1 MTQANINAV
10 ICELSIGVWTARKLD
25 KAASREVK
33 HSNGAN
39 SDDAARVNKN
49 LMAGMDNLKK
59 VTEFVGSIRTDFY
72 AMTLPWSDSGQRL
85 VPMAQ
90 FFELKQWLND
100 KDNEYRAL
108 VDNFLYEYPNLIS
121 AQAFQLG
128 DLFNRN
134 EYPTADEIRG
144 KFRFSTC
151 FLPLPTAGDFRVD
164 CVQEV
169 KDEMANEYEQIL
181 MNRINSVSTDLWDRL
196 HTTLKHMSERLG
208 YDELG
213 KAKVFRDTLV
223 DNAVDLCDLLKKLNI
238 TNDPKLESARKELE
252 STLLGVDAGEL
263 RRTGAREEV
272 KARIDRT
279 LDAWF

>member
-33 HSNGAN
+33 HNKGAN

-90 FFELKQWLND
+90 FFELKQWLSG
-100 KDNEYRAL
+100 KEGEYRVL
-108 VDNFLYEYPNLIS
+108 VDKFLYEYPNLIS

-134 EYPTADEIRG
+134 EYPTSDEIRG

-164 CVQEV
+164 CV
-169 KDEMANEYEQIL
+169 
-181 MNRINSVSTDLWDRL
+181 
-196 HTTLKHMSERLG
+196 H
-208 YDELG
+208 ELV